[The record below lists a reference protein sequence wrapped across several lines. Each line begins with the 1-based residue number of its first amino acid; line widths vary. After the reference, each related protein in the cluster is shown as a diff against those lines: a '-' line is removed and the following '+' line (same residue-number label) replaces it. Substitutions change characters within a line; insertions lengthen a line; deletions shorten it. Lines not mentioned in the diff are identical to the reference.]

1 MKENKKKKKDKK
13 LNPKKTIFLEI
24 FILLA
29 CFFTVFGNQI
39 FDKIFIYAAGESE
52 LEMTKYFLYFVFIV
66 IICLSASII
75 LDIIKYINI
84 GKKNN
89 KSYSDI
95 VEKNRLIN
103 NLVRAI
109 LIVVFSIIIFA
120 LLFNRFFIVKN

>member
-1 MKENKKKKKDKK
+1 MKENKKKKKDKN
-13 LNPKKTIFLEI
+13 LTSKKTIFLEI

-29 CFFTVFGNQI
+29 CFFTVFYNQI

-89 KSYSDI
+89 KTYSDI

>member
-1 MKENKKKKKDKK
+1 MKENKKKKKDKN
-13 LNPKKTIFLEI
+13 LTPKKTIFLEI

-29 CFFTVFGNQI
+29 CFFTVFYNQI

-84 GKKNN
+84 GKKII
-89 KSYSDI
+89 KVI
-95 VEKNRLIN
+95 VI
-103 NLVRAI
+103 
-109 LIVVFSIIIFA
+109 
-120 LLFNRFFIVKN
+120 

>member
-1 MKENKKKKKDKK
+1 
-13 LNPKKTIFLEI
+13 LPQKKTIFLEI

-84 GKKNN
+84 GKKND

-95 VEKNRLIN
+95 VEKNRLIA

-109 LIVVFSIIIFA
+109 LIVVFSIIIFI
-120 LLFNRFFIVKN
+120 LLFRRFLVVN

>member
-1 MKENKKKKKDKK
+1 MEKNTKGKKNKN
-13 LNPKKTIFLEI
+13 LPQKKTIFLEI

-84 GKKNN
+84 GKKND

-95 VEKNRLIN
+95 VEKNRLIA

-109 LIVVFSIIIFA
+109 LIVVFSIIIFI
-120 LLFNRFFIVKN
+120 LLFRRFLVVN